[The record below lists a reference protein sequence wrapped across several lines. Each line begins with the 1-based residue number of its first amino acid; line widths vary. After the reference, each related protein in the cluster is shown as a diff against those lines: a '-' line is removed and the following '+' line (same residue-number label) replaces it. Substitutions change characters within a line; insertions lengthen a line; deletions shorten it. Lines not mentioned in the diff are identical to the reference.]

1 MHNFQRNANISPLK
15 IIERESIYL
24 AAYHRGA
31 SFSRPLLGGPQRSV
45 VEQPPP
51 ACGIVL
57 EKPILLWPR
66 LSDFDRCDIVNS
78 TPSASYSDLFS
89 LGIRV

>member
-1 MHNFQRNANISPLK
+1 MWRWKNFQRNANIPPLE
-15 IIERESIYL
+15 ITQRETIYL

-31 SFSRPLLGGPQRSV
+31 NFSRPLLGGPQRSV

-57 EKPILLWPR
+57 EQPILFWPI
-66 LSDFDRCDIVNS
+66 LSAFNRFV
-78 TPSASYSDLFS
+78 YSELDAIS
-89 LGIRV
+89 VVQ